1 MVFVPDG
8 HARLIFWM
16 QLGITFPE
24 KACGK
29 AIEAW
34 KYLLAASLKPLAEA
48 PSPESGNSRNYIR
61 QN

>member
-1 MVFVPDG
+1 MIFISDG
-8 HARLIFWM
+8 SARLIFWM
-16 QLGITFPE
+16 LLPITFPE

-48 PSPESGNSRNYIR
+48 LSPESGYSRNYIR
-61 QN
+61 WN